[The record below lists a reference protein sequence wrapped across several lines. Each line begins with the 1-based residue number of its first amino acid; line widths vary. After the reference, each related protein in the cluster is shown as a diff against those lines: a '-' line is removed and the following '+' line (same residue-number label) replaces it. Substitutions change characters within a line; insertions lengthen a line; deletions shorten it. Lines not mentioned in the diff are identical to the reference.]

1 MQISLSSTWNKA
13 KREPFEWNDYLTS
26 FVPFPNTKSDRVNV
40 NYNKDWCE
48 LWESS
53 GKKDIS
59 KDVSALENTDEFQ
72 KIEIDSL
79 LKVREQLMSKEIFA
93 IVIEPMQC
101 EGGDQYATDRFYAG
115 LLLLAQAYRVPVI
128 FDEVQTGYHLGR
140 TFFWQNHFQ
149 LKNSLNENIFPDY
162 IVCAKKA
169 QIGLV
174 ISHCD
179 EKINEEFQA
188 SSFIRGMIHASAL
201 NQSKKKINSIETN
214 WRERLGQFIKKFEM
228 YYSNP
233 RGLGLAFAFDV
244 KDPAKVA
251 EIISKRFD
259 YGLLYYPAGAHTL
272 RFRLNTAFSE
282 NDINFL
288 FDHLEAITLS
298 VFENRQVTPKPL
310 PFDVEKKEEDVENL
324 YQWHRIILD
333 QRFKSTAPE
342 DEQID
347 RLFNLTPNERIVEIN
362 EQNFPLY
369 APQISE
375 LQNLVYE
382 PARRT
387 SIDIFEKMAS
397 HKDSICIVIEEANQI
412 KAISFS
418 GPVHLF
424 EKEKGLN
431 DHKDLNNPL
440 ALYTADTTIT
450 PSEKGRNFGRNL
462 KYLTVIKGLEK
473 GKKYSSEEIEINMLQ
488 ECMPLIFP

>member
-1 MQISLSSTWNKA
+1 
-13 KREPFEWNDYLTS
+13 
-26 FVPFPNTKSDRVNV
+26 
-40 NYNKDWCE
+40 
-48 LWESS
+48 
-53 GKKDIS
+53 
-59 KDVSALENTDEFQ
+59 
-72 KIEIDSL
+72 
-79 LKVREQLMSKEIFA
+79 
-93 IVIEPMQC
+93 
-101 EGGDQYATDRFYAG
+101 
-115 LLLLAQAYRVPVI
+115 
-128 FDEVQTGYHLGR
+128 
-140 TFFWQNHFQ
+140 
-149 LKNSLNENIFPDY
+149 
-162 IVCAKKA
+162 
-169 QIGLV
+169 
-174 ISHCD
+174 
-179 EKINEEFQA
+179 
-188 SSFIRGMIHASAL
+188 MIHASAL
-201 NQSKKKINSIETN
+201 NQSKKKSIQLKQIGENDLDNSSKNLKCITVTPEA
-214 WRERLGQFIKKFEM
+214 
-228 YYSNP
+228 
-233 RGLGLAFAFDV
+233 LGLAFAFDV

-272 RFRLNTAFSE
+272 RFLNTAFSE

-333 QRFKSTAPE
+333 QRFNSTAPE

-347 RLFNLTPNERIVEIN
+347 RLFNLTPNEKIVEIN
-362 EQNFPLY
+362 EQNFPHY

-450 PSEKGRNFGRNL
+450 PSEKGRSFGRNL

-473 GKKYSSEEIEINMLQ
+473 GKKIFIGRNRDQHASRMYAINLSLGAYEYKYVKNDYNDDSQYRDVLHYIIDYSDTKIKNKSHHYLAEKHFDSTFDRKNMSLVINKICLSNFVGESFLKNLEQLMSFAPDSLKQGYSASGQSEAVDKIVKSIWTKDKKSNRFLTFEGHYFGHGSFCSRTLSDSKIRSLK
-488 ECMPLIFP
+488 